1 MLRDGPRLHRRKAYA
16 PLPNPANPYQPHDIA
31 WEEPPP
37 DVPVA
42 VIEERPRTILVHN
55 DSPDVGFDW
64 GINPYRGCQH
74 GCIYC
79 YARPTHEYWDMSAG
93 RDFERRIIV
102 KVTAPELLEHELRTK
117 RGWRGDT
124 IAFSGNT
131 DCYQPLEAEW
141 RLTRRC
147 LEVCAAFRNP
157 VAIVTKSHLVTR
169 DVDVLR
175 ELHAHAAVK
184 VVVSMTFLDRD
195 LARVIEPL
203 AAPPERRLAAIRRLA
218 EAGIPVGVLVAP
230 IVPGLNDAD
239 IPGLLQAAREAG
251 ARDAGY
257 VCLRL
262 PRTLKA
268 VFEAGIRER
277 LPLRADRILH
287 RIREVRGGRLNEW
300 RFGARM
306 TGTGTYWDSIER
318 LFTIHAERLGL
329 NREPATPPRRTFRIP
344 SAQQE
349 FAF

>member
-1 MLRDGPRLHRRKAYA
+1 MPVHRRRQYA
-16 PLPNPANPYQPHDIA
+16 PLPNPDTAFQAHHID
-31 WEEPPP
+31 WEAPPD
-37 DVPVA
+37 DVPVE
-42 VIEERPRTILVHN
+42 VIKERPNTILTRN

-64 GINPYRGCQH
+64 SVNPYRGCQH

-102 KVTAPELLEHELRTK
+102 KVNAPELLEREFRTK
-117 RGWRGDT
+117 RTWRGEC

-169 DVDVLR
+169 DLDVLQA
-175 ELHAHAAVK
+175 LHARAAVK
-184 VVVSMTFLDRD
+184 VVVSLTFLDRD

-203 AAPPERRLAAIRRLA
+203 AAPPQKRLDAIRTLA
-218 EAGIPVGVLVAP
+218 EAGLSVGVLIAP
-230 IVPGLNDAD
+230 IIPGLNDAD
-239 IPGLLQAAREAG
+239 IPGLLAA
-251 ARDAGY
+251 ARDAGATDASFI
-257 VCLRL
+257 CLRL
-262 PRTLKA
+262 PQTVKD

-277 LPLRADRILH
+277 LPLRADRILS
-287 RIREVRGGRLNEW
+287 RVREVRGGNKLNEW

-306 TGTGTYWDSIER
+306 VGRGTYWDSLQR
-318 LFTIHAERLGL
+318 LFHLHAERLGF
-329 NREPATPPRRTFRIP
+329 NQQPPPDPPATFRIP

-349 FAF
+349 FGF